1 MQSLIHPITHNPQD
15 PPELILLPDFLQ
27 SQLLLLHTYPAIASL
42 KESTILEIKSASS
55 LHAPIAKP

>member
-15 PPELILLPDFLQ
+15 PPDLILLADFLQ

-42 KESTILEIKSASS
+42 KESTILEIQLK
-55 LHAPIAKP
+55 